1 MLIKKPPIV
10 VILGH
15 IDHGKTTLLDAL
27 RKTNLAAKEIGGITQ
42 KIGAYEIVY
51 KDEKI
56 TFIDTPGHQAF
67 NKLRERGVK
76 VADIAIVVVAADEG
90 LKPQTLESFE
100 YLKVSKMPYI
110 VALTKIDKK
119 DADVQRVTS
128 QLVNIG
134 IIPEKFGGDIPIVE
148 VSAVTN
154 EGLNDLLEIIILLR
168 DINDWKV
175 DTDVA
180 GKGFILESFKDEK
193 RGFCASGIITEGS
206 LKLGDLLIT
215 KSSFCKIKFLE
226 DDLGRKIDSA
236 LPSKPFLVGN
246 FNNLVFAGE
255 AFMIGTPDAL
265 KDFQDQLAKQETN
278 FRQQVIISLP
288 TENIDNKTNGKQ
300 FLLIVK
306 ADNLGSLE
314 ALEKILLNI
323 IETKNIDCKIIKSDV
338 GAVTIDDINLAKN
351 FQGIILSFNLKT
363 SKHILE
369 IIKNYNIVFFESNII
384 YDLEE
389 KFLNYILNLDNNL
402 QKNKGVLEVLAT
414 FGVAKNKKTIGGK
427 VIEGVIKLNSRVM
440 IQSVNGEELGY
451 GKIISLEKN
460 KVPVN
465 EVKAE
470 ELCGLIIDTNTT
482 ISKGDKIICL

>member
-27 RKTNLAAKEIGGITQ
+27 RKTNIAAKEIGGITQ
-42 KIGAYEIVY
+42 KIGAYEIIY
-51 KDEKI
+51 QDEKI

-76 VADIAIVVVAADEG
+76 VADIAVVVVAADEG

-100 YLKVSKMPYI
+100 YLKASKMPYI

-119 DADVQRVTS
+119 DADTQKVIA

-134 IIPEKFGGDIPIVE
+134 LIPEKFGGNIPIVE
-148 VSAVTN
+148 VSALTN
-154 EGLNDLLEIIILLR
+154 EGLNDLLDIIILLR

-175 DTDVA
+175 DVDVV
-180 GKGFILESFKDEK
+180 GKGFILEAFKDER

-226 DDLGRKIDSA
+226 DDLGRKINFVS
-236 LPSKPFLVGN
+236 PSKPFLVGN
-246 FNNLVFAGE
+246 FDNLVFAGE
-255 AFMIGTPDAL
+255 AFTIGNLDTLKAL
-265 KDFQDQLAKQETN
+265 QVQLAKQEED
-278 FRQQVIISLP
+278 FRQKVIISLP
-288 TENIDNKTNGKQ
+288 TENINNKGKAKQ
-300 FLLIVK
+300 FLLIIK

-314 ALEKILLNI
+314 ALEKILANI

-351 FQGIILSFNLKT
+351 FQGIIMSFNLKT
-363 SKHILE
+363 SKNILE
-369 IIKNYNIVFFESNII
+369 LMKNYNIVFFESNII

-389 KFLNYILNLDNNL
+389 KFINYIFNLDNNL
-402 QKNKGVLEVLAT
+402 QKNKGILEVLAT
-414 FGVAKNKKTIGGK
+414 FGVVKNKKTIGGK
-427 VIEGVIKLNSRVM
+427 VVEGVVKLNSRVI
-440 IQSVNGEELGY
+440 IQGVNNEELGY

-460 KVPVN
+460 KIAVD

-470 ELCGLIIDTNTT
+470 ELCGLIIETNVA
-482 ISKGDKIICL
+482 INKGYKLICL